1 MKIRVVVVSLAVL
14 LSLWACATSS
24 NRITEYLSGF
34 QLPPDGAQPVALPL
48 NAGLVVVLP
57 EDELSKPT
65 TPSREMLQAV
75 AERLQKEIQT
85 SPNLV
90 IQRIFPSLTIP
101 ASGLHGLDLERL
113 QSLARE
119 GSLTRMLVVVATSR
133 SSSKLRF
140 WPIRENQ
147 LYVRMDAALVEVPT
161 GRVLTTESGE
171 DDYVMAE
178 ALDYVQRISYP
189 RLYYRNFTFGGPFT
203 IVNGDPYKALGE
215 QTFRGA
221 AAQLG
226 MRLRHCLD
234 PERAGS

>member
-1 MKIRVVVVSLAVL
+1 MTGRETMFMKVRLVVASIAVL

-34 QLPPDGAQPVALPL
+34 QPPSDGAQPVALPL

-65 TPSREMLQAV
+65 TPSREMLQDV

-85 SPNLV
+85 SPNIV
-90 IQRIFPSLTIP
+90 IQRVFPSLTIP
-101 ASGLHGLDLERL
+101 ASGLHGLGLERL

-133 SSSKLRF
+133 SASKLRF

-171 DDYVMAE
+171 DDYVMRSE
-178 ALDYVQRISYP
+178 ERRVGKECRS
-189 RLYYRNFTFGGPFT
+189 RWS
-203 IVNGDPYKALGE
+203 PY
-215 QTFRGA
+215 
-221 AAQLG
+221 
-226 MRLRHCLD
+226 H
-234 PERAGS
+234 